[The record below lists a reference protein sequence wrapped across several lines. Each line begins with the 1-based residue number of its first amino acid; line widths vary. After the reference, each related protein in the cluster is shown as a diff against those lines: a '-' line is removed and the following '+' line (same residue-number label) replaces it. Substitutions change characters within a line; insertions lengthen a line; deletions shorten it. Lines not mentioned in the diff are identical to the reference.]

1 MMKTS
6 CRKMERKWRLSGLTV
21 NYEAWKDCLQEYK
34 VRIVSARSD
43 NFSKMF
49 DDNQRNPRQLFN
61 SINKL
66 LKCNSYLHVTA
77 STHLCNNFLDFFATK
92 IDNVRKGICASIS
105 LSSPSINVS
114 YSGTVFSH
122 FCTLDSYS
130 LQKEVSQMKPVT
142 SLLDPIPTS
151 LFQSC
156 FASLCPVVLSIIN
169 DSLCTGV
176 VPPSFKI
183 AAVTPVPKKTN
194 VDYENLSNFRP
205 ISNLPF
211 LVKILERVVAS
222 QLISHLT
229 ENNLFEPLQSGFR
242 KFYSTETALV
252 KVTNDLLIASDS
264 GYFSILILL
273 DLSAAF
279 DTVDH
284 LVLITRLETDFG
296 VSDIALNWFR
306 SYLSDR
312 KQFVSMGRFRSKIYV
327 VQSGVPQG
335 SILGPLLFNI
345 YIFTLGQLLRSL
357 GLKFHLYAD
366 DTQIYIHTK
375 PNDTVSVDFLSTCIS
390 KIKEW
395 MSQNFLCLNSE
406 KTEVML
412 IGSPHQLR
420 KAGSITLSVDGSIMK
435 FKTKLKNLGVIFDSN
450 LTFEPHVLGTVK
462 TYFFSS

>member
-1 MMKTS
+1 M
-6 CRKMERKWRLSGLTV
+6 
-21 NYEAWKDCLQEYK
+21 
-34 VRIVSARSD
+34 
-43 NFSKMF
+43 
-49 DDNQRNPRQLFN
+49 
-61 SINKL
+61 
-66 LKCNSYLHVTA
+66 
-77 STHLCNNFLDFFATK
+77 
-92 IDNVRKGICASIS
+92 
-105 LSSPSINVS
+105 
-114 YSGTVFSH
+114 
-122 FCTLDSYS
+122 
-130 LQKEVSQMKPVT
+130 
-142 SLLDPIPTS
+142 
-151 LFQSC
+151 
-156 FASLCPVVLSIIN
+156 
-169 DSLCTGV
+169 
-176 VPPSFKI
+176 
-183 AAVTPVPKKTN
+183 
-194 VDYENLSNFRP
+194 
-205 ISNLPF
+205 
-211 LVKILERVVAS
+211 
-222 QLISHLT
+222 
-229 ENNLFEPLQSGFR
+229 
-242 KFYSTETALV
+242 
-252 KVTNDLLIASDS
+252 LIASDS

-312 KQFVSMGRFRSKIYV
+312 KQFFSMGGFRSKICV

-345 YIFTLGQLLRSL
+345 YIFTLAQLLRSL

-435 FKTKLKNLGVIFDSN
+435 FKTEFGGYFRLQSN
-450 LTFEPHVLGTVK
+450 F
-462 TYFFSS
+462 

>member
-1 MMKTS
+1 MLLLQLIFVIS
-6 CRKMERKWRLSGLTV
+6 FLT
-21 NYEAWKDCLQEYK
+21 
-34 VRIVSARSD
+34 
-43 NFSKMF
+43 
-49 DDNQRNPRQLFN
+49 
-61 SINKL
+61 
-66 LKCNSYLHVTA
+66 
-77 STHLCNNFLDFFATK
+77 FFATK

-105 LSSPSINVS
+105 LSSPSVNVS
-114 YSGTVFSH
+114 YSGTVFSN

-130 LQKEVSQMKPVT
+130 LQKEISQIKPVT
-142 SLLDPIPTS
+142 SLLDPILTS

-156 FASLCPVVLSIIN
+156 FASLCPVVLSIIY

-176 VPPSFKI
+176 VPPSSKI

-194 VDYENLSNFRP
+194 IDYENLSNFRP

-211 LVKILERVVAS
+211 LVKILEGVVAS

-229 ENNLFEPLQSGFR
+229 ENNIFEPLQSGFC

-284 LVLITRLETDFG
+284 LVLITRLETVFG
-296 VSDIALNWFR
+296 VSDIALR
-306 SYLSDR
+306 CYLSDR
-312 KQFVSMGRFRSKIYV
+312 KQFVSMGGFRSKISV

-375 PNDTVSVDFLSTCIS
+375 PNYTVSVDFLSTCIS
-390 KIKEW
+390 KITEW
-395 MSQNFLCLNSE
+395 MSQNCLCLNSE

-435 FKTKLKNLGVIFDSN
+435 FKTKLENLWVIFDSN
-450 LTFEPHVLGTVK
+450 LTFEPHVQGTVK
-462 TYFFSS
+462 TSFLSS

>member
-1 MMKTS
+1 
-6 CRKMERKWRLSGLTV
+6 
-21 NYEAWKDCLQEYK
+21 
-34 VRIVSARSD
+34 
-43 NFSKMF
+43 
-49 DDNQRNPRQLFN
+49 
-61 SINKL
+61 
-66 LKCNSYLHVTA
+66 
-77 STHLCNNFLDFFATK
+77 
-92 IDNVRKGICASIS
+92 
-105 LSSPSINVS
+105 
-114 YSGTVFSH
+114 
-122 FCTLDSYS
+122 
-130 LQKEVSQMKPVT
+130 MKPVT

-156 FASLCPVVLSIIN
+156 FAFLCPVVLSIIN

-194 VDYENLSNFRP
+194 IDYENLSNFRP

-211 LVKILERVVAS
+211 LVKILEQVVAS

-264 GYFSILILL
+264 GCLSILILL
-273 DLSAAF
+273 DLNAAF

-284 LVLITRLETDFG
+284 LVLITRLETVFG

-306 SYLSDR
+306 SYLSDC
-312 KQFVSMGRFRSKIYV
+312 KQFVSMGGFRSKIGV

-395 MSQNFLCLNSE
+395 MSQFS
-406 KTEVML
+406 
-412 IGSPHQLR
+412 
-420 KAGSITLSVDGSIMK
+420 LS
-435 FKTKLKNLGVIFDSN
+435 
-450 LTFEPHVLGTVK
+450 
-462 TYFFSS
+462 